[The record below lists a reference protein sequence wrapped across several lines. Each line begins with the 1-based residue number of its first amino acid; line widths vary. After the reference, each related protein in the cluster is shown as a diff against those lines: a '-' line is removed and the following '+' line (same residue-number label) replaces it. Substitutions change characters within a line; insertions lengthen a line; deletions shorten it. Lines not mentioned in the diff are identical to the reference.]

1 MEAGTKYSDSNTLS
15 PCKRLDKLRT
25 STKKPVATMPTA
37 KEAPRVSGL
46 ATVDDRNPGMTL
58 RTLNYGNYM
67 VYSLLWGMLTSL

>member
-15 PCKRLDKLRT
+15 PCKRLDKLST

-46 ATVDDRNPGMTL
+46 ATVDDRNPA
-58 RTLNYGNYM
+58 
-67 VYSLLWGMLTSL
+67 